1 MVHAKERGGG
11 VRQVR
16 HSGGCGGGR
25 HRQRRGCEGG
35 GSRLSGVAVRV
46 GLKLGRGTRGPVRGE
61 KECKMGR
68 TQQNSE
74 NFNLFK

>member
-16 HSGGCGGGR
+16 RSG
-25 HRQRRGCEGG
+25 GCEGG